1 MRIKKFIRIGFTIAL
16 ISIITIQM
24 FLIRIA
30 VERMIQDLQKTEIQ
44 KNAEQF
50 DTFLKFRM
58 ITIDNTLRDYAYW
71 DDTWEFAGDF
81 NTEYQEE
88 NLDVEYFSYLELRG
102 IVFLDDKL
110 NPVYTDFID
119 AESNSVSDL
128 NFTSASY
135 FRTKYPVI
143 DSQTGTSGGLAEGT
157 DGDIYLIVRRPIFK
171 NSGIGEQRGWML
183 FISSLTNEVLGSYE
197 KILGFKLMLNS
208 VDITSTQDYIPGT
221 LINFYVDSVRDAHA
235 SVIYKDLLGR
245 KNFSLEI
252 IDDGSKFNSVRF
264 GVVIYATIIILILV
278 LVSTVAFRFIEKNII
293 RRIVGIST
301 ELTKLSEERDFTK
314 RISASGNDEIAS
326 LSIGINS
333 MLDTIE
339 ESRMTLVTNEEF
351 LTRLLNSIPTGVYLI
366 DPETSKIEEINM
378 HALKLLGRERIDVIG
393 HRCKGITCP
402 ENGICYRDFGSST
415 FQNIRHTIFSKD
427 GTQIPV
433 IKSVSRIER
442 HGKQYILETF
452 TDITELEKATRELE
466 QSRVVLEERVAER
479 TARLK
484 SILDTAMNGIIVMDH
499 FGVITFF
506 SPSAE
511 ELFDYKSEEI
521 LGTNFE
527 MLLSEPHRSRVHTA
541 LENFR
546 NGSEPIF
553 LGRRHQISALK
564 KGDIHFSIEIAASE
578 TEIENEK
585 YIVAMA
591 RDITAELLVQQS
603 VEREKENLATI
614 LESSPVGVGIVV
626 DEKTVYANST
636 MRLMGMEV
644 GELAADVYTDKADH
658 DEVFRIFRSNGY
670 CPNFETRLNGFDG
683 IRDVLLSVYP
693 FDYDGKPGILGW
705 NVDITERKQMEDELR
720 QSRMKYERLIDEL
733 GAKFLIFSHDINGV
747 LKFASEGVSTVFGVS
762 KEEVIGELWQEK
774 FDWMPGS
781 VERAAE
787 YVKTF
792 YDGTSLFN
800 QFEMEFRHPDG
811 DIRTLMIAHHPVFDD
826 DGNII
831 TIDGLLEDIT
841 MRKKAELELAEAKEA
856 AEEATRVKSDF
867 LANMSHE
874 IRTPMNA
881 IIGLSHLAMQ
891 SGLNPKQ
898 QGYISK
904 VYRAAENLLGILN
917 DILDFS
923 KIEAGKI
930 DLENI
935 DFFLEDVF
943 ENLANIISYRIEDSG
958 LELMFDI
965 SPSTPTALN
974 GDPLRLEQILINLA
988 NNAVKFT
995 EKGEIVI
1002 GVRADD
1008 CTGKSC
1014 EYHFWVRD
1022 TGIGL
1027 TVEQQNKLFKQFSQA
1042 DTSTTRKYGGTG
1054 LGLAICRKL
1063 TQLMDGEIW
1072 VDSEAGKGSTFHFT
1086 VNLARQEDEHE
1097 RFPDHSSIDEL
1108 KILIVD
1114 DNSTSLLIL
1123 SEILVSFKFDIDTAS
1138 SSEEAVLKL
1147 SGTDKK
1153 FDLVLMDWN
1162 LPGRDGI
1169 DTVKMINKSE
1179 EISHKPL
1186 VIMMTAY
1193 GRDDAISASRGV
1205 ENIAE
1210 YLSKPIMP
1218 SSLLDAVLA
1227 ATGSKV
1233 RSARRIDMH
1242 TELLDT
1248 VKSGLKGARILLVED
1263 NAINQEV
1270 AIELLSS
1277 AGIDVT
1283 LAENGLEAVELVFKE
1298 GFDGVLMDCQLP
1310 VMDGYEAT
1318 SKIRENSAYSD
1329 LPIIAMT
1336 ANVLS
1341 GDREKS
1347 LKAGMND
1354 HVGKPV
1360 NPAEL
1365 FSVLGQWIQKTKI
1378 ELDDE
1383 DILEGDGILTEMI
1396 DIPGLDTE
1404 AGLFVVQGNRA
1415 LYMRLLGKY
1424 VEMYD
1429 DFSEQFKKALA
1440 EGPEASTSLAHS
1452 LKGSSGNIGATAVRK
1467 AASQLEAAC
1476 RDKAEN
1482 NELNYL
1488 IERVNLN
1495 LSDLI
1500 ADIKENV
1507 IKLQPEGHDSE
1518 NDKAP
1523 SLTNEMVDK
1532 MEHLL
1537 SENDT
1542 EAVIYLETF
1551 IEAAG
1556 NKQFTPAFRK
1566 FVKCVE
1572 NYDFEKALDNLRKL
1586 KIK

>member
-1 MRIKKFIRIGFTIAL
+1 MRIKKFIRLGFSVAL
-16 ISIITIQM
+16 IAIITVQM
-24 FLIRIA
+24 FLIRFA
-30 VERMIQDLQKTEIQ
+30 VERIIQEFQKTEIL

-50 DTFLKFRM
+50 NAFFQFRM
-58 ITIDNTLRDYAYW
+58 KSIDSTLKDYAYW
-71 DDTWEFAGDF
+71 DETWEFAGDF
-81 NTEYQEE
+81 NIEYQEE
-88 NLDVEYFSYLELRG
+88 NLEIECFSNLNLRG
-102 IVFLDDKL
+102 VVFLNNEM

-119 AESNSVSDL
+119 SESKHVSDL
-128 NFTSASY
+128 NFTSDSY
-135 FRTKYPVI
+135 FSAKYPVI
-143 DSQTGTSGGLAEGT
+143 DSDTETSGGFAGSK
-157 DGDIYLIVRRPIFK
+157 DGEIYLIVRRPVFR
-171 NSGIGEQRGWML
+171 NGGSGEQRGWML
-183 FISSLTNEVLGSYE
+183 FISSFSNEILDSYE
-197 KILGFKLMLNS
+197 KILGFQLMMHT
-208 VDITSTQDYIPGT
+208 VDITSTQEVEPGT
-221 LINFYVDSVRDAHA
+221 LINFNVDSSRDAHA
-235 SVIYKDLLGR
+235 SVIYKDVLDR

-252 IDDGSKFNSVRF
+252 VDDGSQFNNVRI
-264 GVVIYATIIILILV
+264 GVVLYAITIILILV
-278 LVSTVAFRFIEKNII
+278 LISMAAFRFIEKNII
-293 RRIVGIST
+293 RRIVRISKDLT
-301 ELTKLSEERDFTK
+301 ELAVHRDFTK
-314 RISASGNDEIAS
+314 RISASGNDEITN
-326 LSIGINS
+326 LSTGINS

-378 HALKLLGRERIDVIG
+378 HALKLLGRDRIDVIG
-393 HRCKGITCP
+393 HQCKGITCP

-442 HGKQYILETF
+442 HGKQFILETF

-466 QSRVVLEERVAER
+466 QARVVLEERVAER

-521 LGTNFE
+521 IGTNFE
-527 MLLSEPHRSRVHTA
+527 LLLSEPHRSKVHTA

-546 NGSEPIF
+546 NGNELIF
-553 LGRRHQISALK
+553 LGSRHQISALK
-564 KGDIHFSIEIAASE
+564 KGDIHFSIEIAANE
-578 TEIENEK
+578 TEIENER

-591 RDITAELLVQQS
+591 RDITAELMVQQS

-626 DEKTVYANST
+626 DGKTVYANST

-644 GELAADVYTDKADH
+644 GEFAVDVYTDKADH
-658 DEVFRIFRSNGY
+658 EEVLRIFRSNGY

-693 FDYDGKPGILGW
+693 FDYDGKPGVLGW

-720 QSRMKYERLIDEL
+720 QSRQKYERLIDEL
-733 GAKFLIFSHDINGV
+733 GDNFLIFSHDAEGI
-747 LKFASEGVSTVFGVS
+747 LLFISEGVSSVFGVS
-762 KEEVIGELWQEK
+762 KEDVIGRKWQEQ

-781 VERAAE
+781 VEIAAGNVE
-787 YVKTF
+787 KF
-792 YDGTSLFN
+792 YDGTSFFN
-800 QFEMEFRHPDG
+800 QFELQYHHPDG
-811 DIRTLMIAHHPVFDD
+811 DIRTLMVAHHPVFDE
-826 DGNII
+826 DGQIQSV
-831 TIDGLLEDIT
+831 DGLIEDIT
-841 MRKKAELELAEAKEA
+841 MRKKAELELADAKEA

-1002 GVRADD
+1002 GVRVDD
-1008 CTGKSC
+1008 CSGKSC
-1014 EYHFWVRD
+1014 QYHFWVRD

-1027 TVEQQNKLFKQFSQA
+1027 TDEQQNKLFQQFSQA

-1063 TQLMDGEIW
+1063 TQLMEGEIW

-1123 SEILVSFKFDIDTAS
+1123 SEILVSFKFIIDTAS
-1138 SSEEAVLKL
+1138 SSDEAVLKL
-1147 SGTDKK
+1147 SDPDKK

-1179 EISHKPL
+1179 EIEHKPS

-1193 GRDDAISASRGV
+1193 GRDDAINASRGV
-1205 ENIAE
+1205 DNIAE

-1233 RSARRIDMH
+1233 RSARRIDIH
-1242 TELLDT
+1242 TEMISS

-1277 AGIDVT
+1277 AGIEVT
-1283 LAENGLEAVELVFKE
+1283 LAENGLEAVELVLKE
-1298 GFDGVLMDCQLP
+1298 DFDGVLMDCQLP

-1318 SKIRENSAYSD
+1318 EKIRENAAYSE

-1360 NPAEL
+1360 NPSEL
-1365 FSVLGQWIQKTKI
+1365 FSVLGQWIRKGEI
-1378 ELDDE
+1378 IHHGE
-1383 DILEGDGILTEMI
+1383 DISIDNDILPELS

-1404 AGLFVVQGNRA
+1404 AGLSVVQGNTA
-1415 LYMRLLGKY
+1415 LYIRLLGKY
-1424 VEMYD
+1424 VEMHD
-1429 DFSEQFKKALA
+1429 DFSKQFEKALA
-1440 EGPEASTSLAHS
+1440 ESSEASTRLAHS
-1452 LKGSSGNIGATAVRK
+1452 LKGSSGNIGANAVRK

-1476 RDKAEN
+1476 RDKAEKS
-1482 NELNYL
+1482 ELNYI
-1488 IERVNLN
+1488 IERVSLN

-1500 ADIKENV
+1500 ADIKEH
-1507 IKLQPEGHDSE
+1507 IIELQPGIHETKEDNGL
-1518 NDKAP
+1518 
-1523 SLTNEMVDK
+1523 SLTSEMMDK

-1537 SENDT
+1537 AENDT

-1551 IEAAG
+1551 TEAVG
-1556 NKQFTPAFRK
+1556 QKQFTPAFRK
-1566 FVKCVE
+1566 FVKTVE

-1586 KIK
+1586 KLK